1 MKDLEKKTEEREE
14 TEQQGQE
21 ELSQEGSSTAEPQRK
36 KKKFPVGIS
45 FCWEKKTLLLAGSML
60 LLSGILLA
68 LSAPTVWETTAE
80 GEFLFHHI
88 FLLGYIDLSLA
99 VILLCFLTFRLP
111 EFVRRIFGWIAVL
124 SVPWAIF
131 YAVDFINGTRVL
143 EFSNRRL
150 FANYLCYLLIFA
162 LVYALCRRSW
172 LTTLIGGGIYLFFG
186 IANYFVTQFRG
197 KPILPWD
204 FQAVG
209 TAFNV
214 SGGYQYEPT
223 RMMAGG
229 VMLLAFLTLLCFRL
243 ESHDR
248 KWGGRSLKIAERSCA
263 LALFAVLAFQ
273 IFPCDLLSD
282 LGISVWAWNQKTST
296 ELTGVLPGFFANV
309 QFLMVNKPEGYS
321 AGAAKKLGETI
332 DTWEDS
338 DPLGDP
344 GKDPTIIVVMSE
356 SFTDLQNVGNLQLD
370 EDCQPFLH
378 SLQKQDNVI
387 WGKAYSSVYGGDT
400 CNSEYEFLT
409 GNTLAFLPNGSKPY
423 QQYVDHDQTAL
434 PSILKHYGYTCTALH
449 PGNATAWHR
458 NEAYP
463 YLGFDAFLSAK
474 EYTFRDREHGLISDR
489 SHYRQII
496 QEYENREPGERQFLF
511 GVSIQNHGGYEKEDY
526 PSTVKILQA
535 GNEVQNPN
543 ADPLY
548 PQAEQYLTMLERTD
562 EATEDF
568 FRYFEEQQDPVVI
581 LMFGDHWP
589 NLEQEFTGDLL
600 QVDTGNMTITD
611 LMREYEVPFVIWANY
626 PLEGYDVGKISI
638 NYLSGLLLRAAGLE
652 GTAYTKFLEHM
663 RQEMPVITAIGAV
676 GKDGDIHRNRNGK
689 LADSPSK
696 EMSRWLRDYAIL
708 QYNNA
713 FGGEGKQNSIF
724 TLGN

>member
-1 MKDLEKKTEEREE
+1 MDRLEKE
-14 TEQQGQE
+14 TEGQG
-21 ELSQEGSSTAEPQRK
+21 ELSPENPSAAEPGAKLRK
-36 KKKFPVGIS
+36 EGKQFPFGIS
-45 FCWEKKTLLLAGSML
+45 FCWNKQTILLAGAML
-60 LLSGILLA
+60 LLSGFLLA
-68 LSAPTVWETTAE
+68 VVAPTVWETTAE
-80 GEFLFHHI
+80 GELQFHHI

-99 VILLCFLTFRLP
+99 VILLCVLQIRLP
-111 EFVRRIFGWIAVL
+111 EPVRRVFSWVL
-124 SVPWAIF
+124 TGSVPWAVF

-150 FANYLCYLLIFA
+150 FANYICYLLFFA
-162 LVYALCRRSW
+162 LVYALCRRAW
-172 LTTLIGGGIYLFFG
+172 LTTLIGGGICLFFG
-186 IANYFVTQFRG
+186 IANYFVTEFRG

-204 FQAVG
+204 IQGLG
-209 TAFNV
+209 TAFDV
-214 SGGYQYEPT
+214 SGGYLYVPT

-229 VMLLAFLTLLCFRL
+229 VLLLAFLTLLCFRL
-243 ESHDR
+243 EAQSR
-248 KWGGRSLKIAERSCA
+248 VWGGRRLRMAERGCA
-263 LALFAVLAFQ
+263 LVLFAVLAFQ

-296 ELTGVLPGFFANV
+296 EQTGVLTGFFANI

-321 AGAAKKLGETI
+321 SGAVKRLGETI
-332 DTWEDS
+332 DTWEDPA
-338 DPLGDP
+338 PLGDP
-344 GKDPTIIVVMSE
+344 EKEPTIIVVMSE
-356 SFTDLQNVGNLQLD
+356 SFTDLQNVGNLRLD
-370 EDCQPFLH
+370 EDPQPFLH
-378 SLQKQDNVI
+378 SLQKQNDVI
-387 WGKAYSSVYGGDT
+387 WGTAYSSVFGGDT

-409 GNTLAFLPNGSKPY
+409 GNTLAFLPTGSKPY

-434 PSILKHYGYTCTALH
+434 PAILKNYGYTCTALH

-458 NEAYP
+458 DEAYP
-463 YLGFDAFLSAK
+463 YLGFDAFLSAE
-474 EYTFRDREHGLISDR
+474 EYEARQREHGLISDR
-489 SHYRQII
+489 SHYWQIM
-496 QEYENREPGERQFLF
+496 QEYERREPGERQFLF

-535 GNEVQNPN
+535 GNEVQPPN
-543 ADPLY
+543 AEPLY

-562 EATEDF
+562 EATEEF
-568 FRYFEEQQDPVVI
+568 FRFFEEQQDPVVI

-589 NLEQEFTGDLL
+589 NLGQEFTGDLL

-663 RQEMPVITAIGAV
+663 RQEVPVITAIGAV
-676 GKDGDIHRNRNGK
+676 GKGGDVHRNNNGR
-689 LADSPSK
+689 LDDSPSE
-696 EMSRWLRDYAIL
+696 EMSRWVKDYAIL

-713 FGGEGKQNSIF
+713 FGGEGKQTSVF
-724 TLGN
+724 TLDQ